1 MITLWEE
8 TVTMILNNPC
18 RKSKAI
24 EFRSIAPQ
32 SVIEF
37 MKSNP
42 SKNTI
47 SELMKGVNSTKST
60 IRRIMIH
67 LEENGNVRIDRVT
80 LKGNYLYFLI
90 GD

>member
-1 MITLWEE
+1 MITLWDE
-8 TVTMILNNPC
+8 TVAMIINNPC
-18 RKSKAI
+18 RKSKEI
-24 EFRSIAPQ
+24 KFRSVAPQ
-32 SVIEF
+32 SVVEF

-42 SKNTI
+42 GKNTI
-47 SELMKGVNSTKST
+47 SDLMKGVNSTKST

-80 LKGNYLYFLI
+80 LKGSYLYFLI